1 MKSSLPDQMLYLL
14 YPNIR
19 TIVNDIKVEYVY
31 LERKGKKVLLF
42 LLVSPTA
49 TIYRRLIPNGSTNA
63 VVSS

>member
-19 TIVNDIKVEYVY
+19 TIVNDIKVEYIY
-31 LERKGKKVLLF
+31 LERKEKVLLF

-49 TIYRRLIPNGSTNA
+49 TIYRGSIPNGSTNA

>member
-19 TIVNDIKVEYVY
+19 TIVNEIKVEYIY
-31 LERKGKKVLLF
+31 LERKKKVLLF
-42 LLVSPTA
+42 LLVSPTT
-49 TIYRRLIPNGSTNA
+49 TIYRGLIPNA

>member
-19 TIVNDIKVEYVY
+19 TIVNDIKVEYIY
-31 LERKGKKVLLF
+31 LERKKKFYFF
-42 LLVSPTA
+42 LLVSPTT
-49 TIYRRLIPNGSTNA
+49 TIYRGLIPNGSTNA

>member
-19 TIVNDIKVEYVY
+19 TIVNDIKVEYIY
-31 LERKGKKVLLF
+31 LERKKKVLLF

-49 TIYRRLIPNGSTNA
+49 TIYRGLIPNGSTNA